1 MACKAELGHHAMNR
15 VMLALALRRLLVQ
28 LVLMRLLLWTVLL
41 ELRLSYC
48 HVSLNLVHAG

>member
-1 MACKAELGHHAMNR
+1 MNR
-15 VMLALALRRLLVQ
+15 VVLVLALWRLLVQ
-28 LVLMRLLLWTVLL
+28 LVLMRLLMWTVLL